1 MERSALDWATDFSR
15 MPLNPER
22 AVSQRGMIPPF
33 AGHSQLVEGRTPWA
47 TPFYRPAIDP
57 ARQVKLV
64 LEEPKKRLPHTA
76 EFGDLV
82 DGECDRRLDT
92 TVGILLQAFACFKE
106 TNRRGYHEFTT
117 PRLLI
122 ARRQRALDYALS

>member
-1 MERSALDWATDFSR
+1 MDREWLQAPRRTRPRPAANGLREASFTVRVCTPIGRIGD
-15 MPLNPER
+15 E
-22 AVSQRGMIPPF
+22 
-33 AGHSQLVEGRTPWA
+33 LVEGRTPWA

-117 PRLLI
+117 PR
-122 ARRQRALDYALS
+122 AFS